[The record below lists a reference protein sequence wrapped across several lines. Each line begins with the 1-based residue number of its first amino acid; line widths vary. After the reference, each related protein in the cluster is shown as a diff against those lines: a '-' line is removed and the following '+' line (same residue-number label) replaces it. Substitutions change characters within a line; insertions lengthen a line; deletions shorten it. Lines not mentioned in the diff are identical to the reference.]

1 MRAYKSGL
9 GGSTSSA
16 LEALL
21 AHPSTCLPVHQL
33 NKFTRMGHGFAK
45 ILDPANPS
53 GAPFYEP
60 QRANS
65 NRAGSGGGGA
75 AMATQP
81 QAASNS
87 MPSMYS
93 HLSPAVSPE
102 QAMGLESLGNR
113 IGSMGGPNSGSAVSP
128 SIDFETL
135 MMMHDAATTGPG
147 GLSEQRIFE
156 MDDSIGRSPNRSET
170 RGPHEF

>member
-53 GAPFYEP
+53 GAPFYQP
-60 QRANS
+60 QRAHSSKTAAPSAGAQATSPVYNNVGLATNAES
-65 NRAGSGGGGA
+65 AVGIDNFNNRGTSGNANMNMGIGSG
-75 AMATQP
+75 TT
-81 QAASNS
+81 S
-87 MPSMYS
+87 
-93 HLSPAVSPE
+93 
-102 QAMGLESLGNR
+102 
-113 IGSMGGPNSGSAVSP
+113 GPSP

-135 MMMHDAATTGPG
+135 MMMHEASGSFG
-147 GLSEQRIFE
+147 GGEQRIFE
-156 MDDSIGRSPNRSET
+156 MDDSMDRSPNRSET
-170 RGPHEF
+170 RGPHEGLGR